1 MSLRALLVTSQ
12 VTFVPNNYDDLI
24 IGLAKCPQVA
34 GLLVLQ
40 NAEAKLSAKAIG
52 IIAMGGK
59 QVGATLLRN
68 LHGRSN
74 ERRRAAFGA
83 EDKPV
88 FELAQINGAEAL
100 ALVREYSYDLIVN
113 ARTRF
118 IYKRQILEAPRL
130 GCINVH
136 HGLLPEQRGTM
147 CDLWALYEK
156 LPAGFSVHQMSRKID
171 DGGIISCTQVSD
183 GNDRNYVEYLQRS
196 ARMEAKV
203 VADILADIDAR
214 NEITCTPNRAPAG
227 LQHRRNPTWE
237 QMREIRRSG
246 LRI

>member
-12 VTFVPNNYDDLI
+12 VTFVPNNYDDLV
-24 IGLAKCPQVA
+24 IGLAKCPHIA

-52 IIAMGGK
+52 IMAMGGI

-68 LHGRSN
+68 LHGNSSK
-74 ERRRAAFGA
+74 RRRASFAA
-83 EDKPV
+83 EGKPV
-88 FELAQINGAEAL
+88 FNLPHINSDEAL
-100 ALVREYSYDLIVN
+100 AVVSQQPFDLLVN

-147 CDLWALYEK
+147 CDLWALHERK
-156 LPAGFSVHQMSRKID
+156 PAGFSVHKMSRKID

-183 GNDRNYVEYLQRS
+183 GSDRDYPRYLQRS
-196 ARMEAKV
+196 ACMEAKV

-214 NEITCTPNRAPAG
+214 DEIVSTPNQAPAG
-227 LQHRRNPTWE
+227 LQHRRNPTWA
-237 QMREIRRSG
+237 QMREIRRLG